1 MKKALLLIGIACM
14 FVLVGCGNGEKT
26 EEAAQEEMKEHT
38 GAVQK
43 DVKQE
48 KEAAESAASEV
59 EKTVDAAKEKTEET
73 VETVKKETEKA
84 VETAKKQTE
93 QTVETAK
100 KEISSTVEAAK
111 QKTGETAESVQQ
123 KAGVIG
129 VISMKN
135 EKAFAQHRM
144 GIVEFD
150 HKAHA
155 ADYGLSCGK
164 CHHDK
169 NGKPLNN
176 LSYDDAVQSCY
187 ACHDKNGRPTREEGM
202 SQEQWKKEQLKY
214 YYGAIHENCMGCH
227 KETAGPT
234 RCTECHPRPQG

>member
-1 MKKALLLIGIACM
+1 MKKALLLIAIACM
-14 FVLVGCGNGEKT
+14 FVLVGCGNEEKT
-26 EEAAQEEMKEHT
+26 EEVAQEEMQEKT

-48 KEAAESAASEV
+48 KEAMESAASEV
-59 EKTVDAAKEKTEET
+59 EKTVDTAKEKTEET
-73 VETVKKETEKA
+73 VEAAKQETEKA
-84 VETAKKQTE
+84 VETAKEKIGS
-93 QTVETAK
+93 TVETAK
-100 KEISSTVEAAK
+100 E
-111 QKTGETAESVQQ
+111 KTGEITESVQQ
-123 KAGVIG
+123 KAGVVG
-129 VISMKN
+129 VITMKN

-150 HKAHA
+150 HKTHA

-169 NGKPLNN
+169 DGKPLNN

-187 ACHDKNGRPTREEGM
+187 ACHDKNGRPQREESM

-227 KETAGPT
+227 KETSGPT